1 MRFEFATATRI
12 VFGPGTLAEAGQ
24 LAGEWGR
31 RVVVVTGR
39 NPARAQRLLEYLA
52 DAGLATEIVAIG
64 QEPSIDDVARGVAS
78 ARAFGAEAVIGCG
91 GGSAIDAA
99 KAVAG
104 LLTNDGALFDY
115 LEVVGQG
122 RPLARAAAP
131 WMAIPT
137 TAGTGAEVT
146 RNPVLAVLGRGVK
159 VSLRSPHLLARVA
172 LVDPEL
178 TLDLPPALTASTG
191 FDALTQLLEACVCN
205 RANPM
210 TDAICAAG
218 IPRAARALP
227 VAGRDGHELAA
238 RTDLALASLWSGLAL
253 ANAGLGAVHGFAAPI
268 GGLFP
273 APHGAICAALLAPV
287 MAANI
292 RALRSRAPQSS
303 ALVRY
308 AEVARWLTGRNDA
321 SHEHG
326 VEWVRSL
333 VATLGIPRLSAY
345 GLVAAHV
352 AEIVTRAQ
360 QASSMK
366 ANPIALTIDELMTVL
381 AEAI

>member
-1 MRFEFATATRI
+1 MKFEFATATRI

-24 LAGEWGR
+24 LVGEWGR
-31 RVVVVTGR
+31 RATIVTGR

-52 DAGLATEIVAIG
+52 AAGIATEIVAIDH
-64 QEPSIDDVARGVAS
+64 EPSIDDVTRGVAS
-78 ARAFGAEAVIGCG
+78 ARAFGANSVIGYG

-99 KAVAG
+99 KAIAG
-104 LLTNDGALFDY
+104 LLTNDGSPLDY

-122 RPLARAAAP
+122 RPLARPAVP

-146 RNPVLAVLGRGVK
+146 RNAVLSVPGRGVK

-178 TLDLPPALTASTG
+178 TLDLPSALTASTG
-191 FDALTQLLEACVCN
+191 LDALTQLLEAYVCN

-218 IPRAARALP
+218 IPRAAQALP
-227 VAGRDGHELAA
+227 VACRDGHDLAA

-268 GGLFP
+268 GGFFP
-273 APHGAICAALLAPV
+273 APHGAVCATLLAPV

-292 RALRSRAPQSS
+292 RALRSRAPQSP
-303 ALVRY
+303 ALIRY
-308 AEVARWLTGRNDA
+308 AEIARWLNGRNDA
-321 SHEHG
+321 SDEHG

-345 GLVAAHV
+345 GIAPAQIP
-352 AEIVTRAQ
+352 EIVARAQ

-366 ANPIALTIDELMTVL
+366 ANPVALTTEELSAALV
-381 AEAI
+381 EAI